1 LDGPGGSAGILG
13 VTIPAA
19 RGDLAQIVKATL
31 RIAEAMTPR
40 TRPES
45 S

>member
-1 LDGPGGSAGILG
+1 MLG
-13 VTIPAA
+13 VTIPAV

-31 RIAEAMTPR
+31 RVAEAMTPL